1 MAQFDI
7 DRMEDTVFILVKP
20 GTDEKQG
27 HIKAYYSKGGICY
40 AEVVLYCG
48 NLLTG
53 EYFRGIGKAGG
64 YGYDKFSA
72 AVSDALHN
80 GGMKYTHK
88 DISAFVFGNGR
99 AFGTG
104 CQKIKADSIQ
114 AIKDKKIIPVYSG
127 AGNVQNAFSL
137 YWTVLGI

>member
-7 DRMEDTVFILVKP
+7 DRMEDTVYILVKP

-27 HIKAYYSKGGICY
+27 HIKAYYSKGGVCY
-40 AEVVLYCG
+40 AEVVLYCY

-72 AVSDALHN
+72 AVASALHN
-80 GGMKYTHK
+80 GGMEYTHK
-88 DISAFVFGNGR
+88 DISAFVFGKVDNV
-99 AFGTG
+99 
-104 CQKIKADSIQ
+104 Q
-114 AIKDKKIIPVYSG
+114 AIYAKGKKIIPVYSG
-127 AGNVQNAFSL
+127 TGNVFEAFSV
-137 YWTVLGI
+137 YWTVLSA